1 MPGNATETPD
11 VEKPPPGWLGCA
23 YLTVRANPGALVVVL
38 GLLAFAGWQLW
49 PLVSLALRW

>member
-1 MPGNATETPD
+1 MPGNATKTPD
-11 VEKPPPGWLGCA
+11 VEKPPPGRLGCA
-23 YLTVRANPGALVVVL
+23 YLTVKANPGALVVVL